1 VQSSDRIILNK
12 ATPQGRAAR
21 QGLFNLLVLLVL
33 GLILS
38 ACNLSRGEPLGI
50 YPQKS
55 LPNGS
60 LIFTNHFGI
69 FRLDSEKPI
78 NEPVTTLYSS
88 TVSSPLFSPTLLP
101 NSSKMVFIWSRKLP
115 KESSDPSVSAYYP
128 TGVYLLD
135 LTSDQPPTLLWW
147 AHEGSEKPDDPWP
160 SSSRW
165 SADGKSV
172 VFLIGNSVYRNIY
185 KLSPEALTLEQVV
198 DCEGYCQ
205 FVIPAPISSRLIFTS
220 RDKTESKQEV
230 GTISILEEN
239 GTIKPLIEDKGVDYI
254 TKPSWS
260 PDEARIAF
268 TMQVDERGSRS
279 VFLLNTDGTNLLQLT
294 DKGAYH
300 SPVWSPDGKM
310 LAFVEEAQIGER
322 IASRIILMDLQAREM
337 QTLLASPTGLD
348 DLQWLK

>member
-1 VQSSDRIILNK
+1 MILNK
-12 ATPQGRAAR
+12 ATPQRQAAR
-21 QGLFNLLVLLVL
+21 QGLFNLLVLLAL

-38 ACNLSRGEPLGI
+38 ACNHSRGEPLGI

-69 FRLDSEKPI
+69 FRLDSEKPV

-115 KESSDPSVSAYYP
+115 EESPDPSVSAYYP

-135 LTSDQPPTLLWW
+135 LASDQPPTLLWW
-147 AHEGSEKPDDPWP
+147 AHEGSEKPDDLWP
-160 SSSRW
+160 SSSQW
-165 SADGKSV
+165 SADGKTV
-172 VFLIGNSVYRNIY
+172 VLLIGNSDYRDIY
-185 KLSPEALTLEQVV
+185 KLSLEDLTLEKVV

-205 FVIPAPISSRLIFTS
+205 FVIPAPISNRLIFTS

-230 GTISILEEN
+230 GTISILEEG
-239 GTIKPLIEDKGVDYI
+239 GTIKPLIENKGVDYV

-260 PDEARIAF
+260 PNESQIAF
-268 TMQVDERGSRS
+268 TMQVDERGFRT

-310 LAFVEEAQIGER
+310 LAFVEEAQVGER
-322 IASRIILMDLQAREM
+322 ITSRIILMHLQTGKM
-337 QTLLASPTGLD
+337 QTLLVSPTELD